1 MRTYQ
6 AIAMVLL
13 GTLAHVTASMAN
25 EFVAAKYA
33 SAFPVAEPKDVHFSA
48 EGLRRIETFFKDEID
63 RHRVPGGVV
72 GIVSH
77 GKLIYLKSFGV
88 RDPQLTDPMPID
100 AIFGAASMTKPMVAV
115 GALQLTQQGK
125 LPLQSPVGQY
135 IPEVS
140 TMNVE
145 VIGADGT
152 VGAEA
157 QKNAMTVHD
166 LFRHTSGLTYGGR
179 KDTLGKASSQY
190 PTGDDLV
197 TMSGKDEF
205 IQKVTALPLVH
216 QPGTTFEYSESFE
229 MLGSVIEKVTQRG
242 LGTYLREGVWKPL
255 GMNDT
260 GFSVPQEKRG
270 RLAKPFSNDPLT
282 GKPQKVLTVE
292 KNPTFECGGGCSLTT
307 VPDYLKFG
315 QMLANKGNFKNTQIL
330 SPAFVKLMLSNHLT
344 ASIQNNVAKVEP
356 HRDGYGFGL
365 GVAVRLSDG
374 LASIPGDAGEITWN
388 GAYGTGFVLDPKQE
402 LVLVFGTAAPGDL
415 RKYYREQIQDLV
427 YGAMTSN

>member
-1 MRTYQ
+1 
-6 AIAMVLL
+6 
-13 GTLAHVTASMAN
+13 
-25 EFVAAKYA
+25 
-33 SAFPVAEPKDVHFSA
+33 
-48 EGLRRIETFFKDEID
+48 
-63 RHRVPGGVV
+63 
-72 GIVSH
+72 
-77 GKLIYLKSFGV
+77 
-88 RDPQLTDPMPID
+88 
-100 AIFGAASMTKPMVAV
+100 
-115 GALQLTQQGK
+115 
-125 LPLQSPVGQY
+125 
-135 IPEVS
+135 
-140 TMNVE
+140 
-145 VIGADGT
+145 
-152 VGAEA
+152 
-157 QKNAMTVHD
+157 
-166 LFRHTSGLTYGGR
+166 
-179 KDTLGKASSQY
+179 
-190 PTGDDLV
+190 
-197 TMSGKDEF
+197 
-205 IQKVTALPLVH
+205 
-216 QPGTTFEYSESFE
+216 
-229 MLGSVIEKVTQRG
+229 
-242 LGTYLREGVWKPL
+242 
-255 GMNDT
+255 MNDT